1 MKKVCL
7 YEFENPEIKIAMHV
21 YFNADNQLL
30 FDGYDM
36 GKRVKE
42 GLGDSDYE
50 YQYIIAWEEAKKL
63 ASLFNCKENDKLGIL
78 EGLKQR
84 FYDNDAYSK
93 FGSYMNKHHIVFEQ
107 FTWR

>member
-7 YEFENPEIKIAMHV
+7 YEFEDPAIKISMHV

-30 FDGYDM
+30 FDGYDI

-63 ASLFNCKENDKLGIL
+63 AHLFNCKENDKAAIL
-78 EGLKQR
+78 EGLKKR
-84 FYDNDAYSK
+84 FNTNDAYSK
-93 FGSYMNKHHIVFEQ
+93 FGDYMIENNVVFEQ
-107 FTWR
+107 FVWH